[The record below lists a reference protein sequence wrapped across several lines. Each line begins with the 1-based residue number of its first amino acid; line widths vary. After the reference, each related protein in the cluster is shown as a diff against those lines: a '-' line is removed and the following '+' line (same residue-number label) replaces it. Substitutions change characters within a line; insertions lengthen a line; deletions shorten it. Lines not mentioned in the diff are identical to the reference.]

1 MRTIL
6 LFFLTLVVAY
16 GQEYEL
22 SGIVTDE
29 SKTPLVG
36 AFVIVKGTTK
46 GTQTDFEGKYLIRV
60 KPNDVLI
67 FSYIGFESQEITIKK
82 QKTLN
87 VVLKEDQQILQDV
100 VIVGYGNQNKSYK
113 AGATIRGIASYQETE
128 TYKNI
133 QENKFKKTTTDP
145 ISTFSADVDRASY
158 SNIRRMINNGSLPDR
173 DAVRIEEM
181 INYFDYDYP
190 QPDANSKTPFK
201 VTTELSEA
209 PWNSKNYLLQIGVQ
223 AQKINLEKTPPSNI
237 VFLIDVSGSMDYPN
251 KLPLLKSSF
260 KLLLNSLKPTDKV
273 AIVVYAGRSGLVLPS
288 TSAKEKAKIE
298 AALDNLNAG
307 GSTAGGEG
315 LKLAYKVAREN
326 FIPSGNNRIIL
337 ATDGDFNVGINNY
350 NDLQRLVEE
359 ERKSGIYISVL
370 GFGMGNYRDDMTET
384 IANKGNGNY
393 AYIDNIMEAKK
404 VLVNE
409 FGGTFYTVAKD
420 VKFQLEFNPK
430 HVKEYRL
437 VGYENRMLNTE
448 DFEDDQ
454 KDAGEVGSGHTVT
467 VFYEIVPTKGK
478 NENTLR
484 YQKQELNEKGKKG
497 NEIAFLKIRYKNPD
511 SKTNKSI
518 EVSQPIDFQLKELLK
533 TSDNFR
539 FAAAVAE
546 FGMLLRNSEFKAN
559 SSYEQVINLAQN
571 ALADDKEGYRKE
583 FIRLVESAK
592 LLKNE

>member
-6 LFFLTLVVAY
+6 LFFLTLVFAY

-22 SGIVTDE
+22 SGTVTDE
-29 SKTPLVG
+29 SGNALPGVNI
-36 AFVIVKGTTK
+36 VIKGTTK
-46 GTQTDFEGKYLIRV
+46 GTQTDFNGKYAIRV
-60 KPNDVLI
+60 KPKDILV
-67 FSYIGFESQEITIKK
+67 FSYIGFETQEIIVKQ

-87 VVLKEDQQILQDV
+87 VALKEDQQILQEV
-100 VIVGYGNQNKSYK
+100 VVLGYGIQSKKSVT
-113 AGATIRGIASYQETE
+113 GAYRMPEEKE

-133 QENKFKKTTTDP
+133 EENKFKKTATDP
-145 ISTFSADVDRASY
+145 VSTFSADVDRASY
-158 SNIRRMINNGSLPDR
+158 SNIRRMLNNGSFPEK

-190 QPDANSKTPFK
+190 QPDAKSKTPFK
-201 VTTELSEA
+201 MTTELSKA
-209 PWNSKNYLLQIGVQ
+209 PWNSKNYLLQIGMQ
-223 AQKINLEKTPPSNI
+223 AQKIDMEKTPPSNI

-260 KLLLNSLKPTDKV
+260 KLLLNSLKPSDKV
-273 AIVVYAGRSGLVLPS
+273 AIVVYAGSSGLVLPS
-288 TSAKEKAKIE
+288 TSAKEKATIE
-298 AALDNLNAG
+298 AALEKLEAG

-350 NDLQRLVEE
+350 DELQRLVEE
-359 ERKSGIYISVL
+359 ERKSGVYISVL

-420 VKFQLEFNPK
+420 VKFQVEFNPK
-430 HVKEYRL
+430 YVKEYRL
-437 VGYENRMLNTE
+437 LGYENRMLNTE

-467 VFYEIVPTKGK
+467 VLYEIIPADGK
-478 NENTLR
+478 NEDTLR
-484 YQKQELNEKGKKG
+484 YQNQQLNEKAKKG
-497 NEIAFLKIRYKNPD
+497 NEIAFLKIRYKKPD
-511 SKTNKSI
+511 SKSNKSI
-518 EVSQPIDFQLKELLK
+518 EVSEPIDFQVKEISK
-533 TSDNFR
+533 TTDNFR
-539 FAAAVAE
+539 FAASVAE
-546 FGMLLRNSEFKAN
+546 FGMLLRDSEFKAEA
-559 SSYEQVINLAQN
+559 SYQQVIDLAKN
-571 ALADDKEGYRKE
+571 ALGKDKEGYRKE

-592 LLKNE
+592 LLAK

>member
-6 LFFLTLVVAY
+6 LFFLTLVFAY

-22 SGIVTDE
+22 SGTVTDE
-29 SKTPLVG
+29 SGNALPGVNI
-36 AFVIVKGTTK
+36 VIKGTTK
-46 GTQTDFEGKYLIRV
+46 GTQTDFNGKYAIRV
-60 KPNDVLI
+60 KPKDILV
-67 FSYIGFESQEITIKK
+67 FSYIGFETQEIIVKQ

-87 VVLKEDQQILQDV
+87 VALKEDQQILQEV
-100 VIVGYGNQNKSYK
+100 VVLGYGIQSKK
-113 AGATIRGIASYQETE
+113 AVTGTYRMPEEKE

-133 QENKFKKTTTDP
+133 EENKFKKTATDP
-145 ISTFSADVDRASY
+145 VSTFSADVDRASY
-158 SNIRRMINNGSLPDR
+158 SNIRRMLNNGYFPEK

-190 QPDANSKTPFK
+190 QPDAKSKTPFK
-201 VTTELSEA
+201 MTTELSKA
-209 PWNSKNYLLQIGVQ
+209 PWNSKNYLLQIGMQ
-223 AQKINLEKTPPSNI
+223 AQKIDMEKTPPSNI

-260 KLLLNSLKPTDKV
+260 KLLLNSLKPSDKV
-273 AIVVYAGRSGLVLPS
+273 AIVVYAGSSGLVLPS
-288 TSAKEKAKIE
+288 TSAKEKATIE
-298 AALDNLNAG
+298 AALEKLEAG

-350 NDLQRLVEE
+350 DELQRLVEE
-359 ERKSGIYISVL
+359 ERKSGVYISVL

-420 VKFQLEFNPK
+420 VKFQVEFNPK
-430 HVKEYRL
+430 YVKEYRL
-437 VGYENRMLNTE
+437 LGYENRMLNTE

-467 VFYEIVPTKGK
+467 VLYEIIPADGK
-478 NENTLR
+478 NEDTLR
-484 YQKQELNEKGKKG
+484 YQNQQLNEKAKKG
-497 NEIAFLKIRYKNPD
+497 NEIAFLKIRYKKPD
-511 SKTNKSI
+511 SKSNKSI
-518 EVSQPIDFQLKELLK
+518 EVSEPIDFQVKEISK
-533 TSDNFR
+533 TTDNFR
-539 FAAAVAE
+539 FAASVAE
-546 FGMLLRNSEFKAN
+546 FGMLLRDSEFKAEA
-559 SSYEQVINLAQN
+559 SYQQVIDLAKN
-571 ALADDKEGYRKE
+571 ALGKDKEGYRKE

-592 LLKNE
+592 LLAK

>member
-6 LFFLTLVVAY
+6 LFFLTLVFAY

-22 SGIVTDE
+22 SGTVTDE
-29 SKTPLVG
+29 SGNALPGVNI
-36 AFVIVKGTTK
+36 VIKGTTK
-46 GTQTDFEGKYLIRV
+46 GTQTDFNGKYAIRV
-60 KPNDVLI
+60 KPKDILV
-67 FSYIGFESQEITIKK
+67 FSYIGFETQEIIVKQ

-87 VVLKEDQQILQDV
+87 VALKEDQQILQEV
-100 VIVGYGNQNKSYK
+100 VVLGYGIQSKK
-113 AGATIRGIASYQETE
+113 AVTGTYRMPEEKE

-133 QENKFKKTTTDP
+133 EENKFKKTATDP
-145 ISTFSADVDRASY
+145 VSTFSADVDRASY
-158 SNIRRMINNGSLPDR
+158 SNIRRMLNNGYFPEK

-190 QPDANSKTPFK
+190 QPDAKSKTPFK
-201 VTTELSEA
+201 MTTELSKA
-209 PWNSKNYLLQIGVQ
+209 PWNSKNYLLQIGMQ
-223 AQKINLEKTPPSNI
+223 AQKIDMEKTPPSNI

-260 KLLLNSLKPTDKV
+260 KLLLNSLKPSDKV
-273 AIVVYAGRSGLVLPS
+273 AIVVYAGSSGLVLPS
-288 TSAKEKAKIE
+288 TSAKEKATIE
-298 AALDNLNAG
+298 AALEKLEAG

-350 NDLQRLVEE
+350 DELQRLVEE
-359 ERKSGIYISVL
+359 ERKSGVYISVL

-420 VKFQLEFNPK
+420 VKFQVEFNPK
-430 HVKEYRL
+430 YVKEYRL
-437 VGYENRMLNTE
+437 LGYENRMLNTE

-467 VFYEIVPTKGK
+467 VLYEIIPADGK

-484 YQKQELNEKGKKG
+484 YQNQQLNEKAKKG
-497 NEIAFLKIRYKNPD
+497 NEIAFLKIRYKKPD
-511 SKTNKSI
+511 SKSDKSI
-518 EVSQPIDFQLKELLK
+518 EVSEPIGFEVKELSK
-533 TSDNFR
+533 TTDNFR
-539 FAAAVAE
+539 FAASVAE
-546 FGMLLRNSEFKAN
+546 FGMLLRNSEFKAEA
-559 SSYEQVINLAQN
+559 SYQQVINLAKN
-571 ALADDKEGYRKE
+571 ALGKDKEGYRKE

-592 LLKNE
+592 LLAK

>member
-100 VIVGYGNQNKSYK
+100 VIVGYGNPNKSYK
-113 AGATIRGIASYQETE
+113 AGTTIRGIASYQERE

-209 PWNSKNYLLQIGVQ
+209 PWNSKNYLLQVGVQ

-350 NDLQRLVEE
+350 GDLQRLVEE

>member
-6 LFFLTLVVAY
+6 LFFLTLVFAY

-22 SGIVTDE
+22 SGTVTDE
-29 SKTPLVG
+29 SGNALPGVNI
-36 AFVIVKGTTK
+36 VIKGTTK
-46 GTQTDFEGKYLIRV
+46 GTQTDFNGKYAIRV
-60 KPNDVLI
+60 KPKDILV
-67 FSYIGFESQEITIKK
+67 FSYIGFETQEIIVKQ

-87 VVLKEDQQILQDV
+87 VALKEDQQILQEV
-100 VIVGYGNQNKSYK
+100 VVLGYGIQSKK
-113 AGATIRGIASYQETE
+113 AVTGTYRMPEEKE

-133 QENKFKKTTTDP
+133 EENKFKKTATDP
-145 ISTFSADVDRASY
+145 VSTFSADVDRASY
-158 SNIRRMINNGSLPDR
+158 SNIRRMLNNGSFPEK

-190 QPDANSKTPFK
+190 QPDAKSKTPFK
-201 VTTELSEA
+201 MTTELSKA
-209 PWNSKNYLLQIGVQ
+209 PWNSKNYLLQIGMQ
-223 AQKINLEKTPPSNI
+223 AQKIDMEKTPPSNI

-260 KLLLNSLKPTDKV
+260 KLLLNSLKPSDKV
-273 AIVVYAGRSGLVLPS
+273 AIVVYAGSSGLVLPS
-288 TSAKEKAKIE
+288 TSAKEKATIE
-298 AALDNLNAG
+298 AALEKLEAG

-350 NDLQRLVEE
+350 DELQRLVEE
-359 ERKSGIYISVL
+359 ERKSGVYISVL

-420 VKFQLEFNPK
+420 VKFQVEFNPK
-430 HVKEYRL
+430 YVKEYRL
-437 VGYENRMLNTE
+437 LGYENRMLNTE

-467 VFYEIVPTKGK
+467 VLYEIIPADGK
-478 NENTLR
+478 NEDTLR
-484 YQKQELNEKGKKG
+484 YQNQQLNEKAKKG
-497 NEIAFLKIRYKNPD
+497 NEIAFLKIRYKKPD
-511 SKTNKSI
+511 SKSNKSI
-518 EVSQPIDFQLKELLK
+518 EVSEPIDFQVKEISK
-533 TSDNFR
+533 TTDNFR
-539 FAAAVAE
+539 FAASVAE
-546 FGMLLRNSEFKAN
+546 FGMLLRDSEFKAEA
-559 SSYEQVINLAQN
+559 SYQQVIDLAKN
-571 ALADDKEGYRKE
+571 ALGKDKEGYRKE

-592 LLKNE
+592 LLAK